1 MYLSEMA
8 MERSD
13 AISKCMELGNKF
25 IEHFIKVAEEG
36 RYGQDFEHHCKEM
49 QTWWNFAKSIQL
61 KYNKKLISNSQL
73 MDWFFSRGSSIEY
86 IIPAK
91 YQDAYEEFCINLLKD
106 KNKSIIDA
114 IKELEVEYKEMYK
127 NKWS

>member
-13 AISKCMELGNKF
+13 AIGKCVELGNEF
-25 IEHFIKVAEEG
+25 IEHFIKVADEG
-36 RYGQDFEHHCKEM
+36 PYNRDFEYHCKEM
-49 QTWWNFAKSIQL
+49 QTWWNLVTDIQL

-86 IIPAK
+86 IIPTK
-91 YQDAYEEFCINLLKD
+91 YQDAYEEFCINLLKN

-114 IKELEVEYKEMYK
+114 IKELEIEYKEIYQ